1 MHECHS
7 PAWVCESVSISQAC
21 TSGETQAGR
30 SALGLVAFFHVDFEI
45 ACNSSMSFFHRE
57 LATGR
62 KSLTTLRASPG
73 DRVPINLFYN
83 N

>member
-1 MHECHS
+1 MLLS
-7 PAWVCESVSISQAC
+7 SVGVRSVSIFQALHEP
-21 TSGETQAGR
+21 ETQAGY
-30 SALGLVAFFHVDFEI
+30 SALSLVAFFHVDFEI

-62 KSLTTLRASPG
+62 KNLTTLRTSPG

>member
-1 MHECHS
+1 MPLSSVGER
-7 PAWVCESVSISQAC
+7 SVSISQVLHEP
-21 TSGETQAGR
+21 ETHAGR
-30 SALGLVAFFHVDFEI
+30 SALGLVAFVHMDFEI
-45 ACNSSMSFFHRE
+45 VCNSSMSFFHRE

-62 KSLTTLRASPG
+62 KNLTTLRTSPR